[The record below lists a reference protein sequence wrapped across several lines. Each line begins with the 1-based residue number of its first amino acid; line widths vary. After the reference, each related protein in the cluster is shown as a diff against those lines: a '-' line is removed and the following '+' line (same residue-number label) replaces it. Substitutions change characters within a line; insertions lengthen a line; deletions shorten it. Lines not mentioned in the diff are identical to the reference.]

1 MEHPTN
7 EDTVSVYRIDLSL
20 PPRERYKALAS
31 DYKHTVQT
39 TTRLFNELLGDLGIP
54 VKRHGLI
61 NTVAKWLLR
70 GVYSPIETAELQG
83 ICDVTGMEMYHLVAF
98 NVVLDLLM
106 GCTSS
111 VIRSEVNT
119 MYHLRTMDWGM
130 DPLRKMVVQ
139 LDFFRSAQSRTS
151 KASSD
156 GHRSS
161 ASGADQVQIL
171 ASSITYVG
179 FVGCLTG
186 VRPGLSMSLNFR
198 AFHNATT
205 RWEHFR
211 FYSHH
216 LAVLLGYRPS
226 ISSVLRDYLV
236 DSGSDNRHIDSP
248 KSLADIAT
256 ELGPKHTTAAYLTFS
271 DGSRA
276 VILEKDFKTAVARWD
291 DEGFVATTN
300 HDVANPNTEK
310 ALTPMGPPPR
320 LATMETMGD
329 FLDDSNE
336 RLGCVSQKWS
346 NKISRQTR
354 SRQAALTPREA
365 IQWVREYPTTNE
377 MTHFATVLDP
387 SEGKVIWL
395 RSYPEPISG
404 PLESD

>member
-1 MEHPTN
+1 MEHTSN
-7 EDTVSVYRIDLSL
+7 EEIVPVYRIDLSL
-20 PPRERYKALAS
+20 PPRDRYKALAS
-31 DYKHTVQT
+31 DYKDTVST
-39 TTRLFNELLGDLGIP
+39 VTPLFNELLGDLGIP

-61 NTVAKWLLR
+61 NTVAKWLMR
-70 GVYSPIETAELQG
+70 RVYSPSETAELQG
-83 ICDVTGMEMYHLVAF
+83 ICDVTGMDMYHIVAF

-111 VIRSEVNT
+111 AIRSEANT

-139 LDFFRSAQSRTS
+139 LEFFRSAQSQPF
-151 KASSD
+151 KASANGD
-156 GHRSS
+156 HRSTS
-161 ASGADQVQIL
+161 EADEVQVI

-205 RWEHFR
+205 HWGHFR

-216 LAVLLGYRPS
+216 LAVLLGFRPS
-226 ISSVLRDYLV
+226 ISSVLRTYLF
-236 DSGSDNRHIDSP
+236 DNSSENGRANLP
-248 KSLADIAT
+248 KSLAEIAT
-256 ELGPKHTTAAYLTFS
+256 ELAPKHTTAAYLTFS

-276 VILEKDFKTAVARWD
+276 VILEKDFQTAVTRWD
-291 DEGFVATTN
+291 EEGFVATTN
-300 HDVANPNTEK
+300 HDVANPNAEK
-310 ALTPMGPPPR
+310 ELAPMGPPPR
-320 LATMETMGD
+320 LAQMETMGD

-336 RLGCVSQKWS
+336 RLDCVSQKWKS
-346 NKISRQTR
+346 KISRQTR
-354 SRQAALTPREA
+354 SRKAGLTPREA

-387 SEGKVIWL
+387 TEGKVIWV
-395 RSYPEPISG
+395 RSYPEPIAG
-404 PLESD
+404 PL